1 MLLCPDCLSLRATAE
16 PCPRDGATPLDYAT
30 ALVGRRLGPWL
41 LRAKVS
47 EGGMAIVYA
56 AEHEQLGRLAAI
68 KVLRPELSL
77 REPLVARFLQEARA
91 VSLIGHKNIV
101 TVYDFGRAPG
111 DTSYI
116 VMEYLHGATLRE
128 LIDGRR
134 ALPLERLAA
143 IVEQVGQ
150 ALAAAHDKG
159 FVHCDV
165 KPENIVVDDSGARPA
180 VKLLDFGIATLL
192 SADASDLGAPT
203 AVGTAPYMAPEQ
215 LAQGPVDAR
224 TDVYALGVL
233 TYELLTG
240 RHPFPG
246 ADAAGVRRLQ
256 TKRPPT
262 PPSRGRTDL
271 SSAVATGVDA
281 VVLRALALAPE
292 QRYAGARPF
301 LAALQHA
308 LGSAAASAAGG
319 GVGAPR
325 ALARKGWLAI
335 GAAALLL
342 ALVAGL
348 LGPARRRPRQG
359 PGGAATATTRRAT
372 ATPTPQRRPPGLA
385 APAPQTLVLAA
396 LSRGDAA
403 TRAQVLVWIGQL
415 NRISLA
421 KAVLAGT
428 SDVEARVRR
437 SAALALATLRPT
449 PAGSHEALH
458 RMLAAAQGQAE
469 QAWLRLDAAT
479 ALARLGDP
487 LGVQQLERELL
498 YANPWLRVAILEALA
513 HLRHR
518 GGLALAQHLRDA
530 TPVTRAARLGA
541 LARLERTILGRRA
554 RLELLRALQAGAWEE
569 RLLAAQALASIAPGR
584 ARAALRQALRDGP
597 SDVQLRAALQL
608 ARDFADLSASPL
620 LQAALQQPA
629 REDDA
634 IAVALALGRLADPRA
649 HQTLQAA
656 LARPLPLLRLAAA
669 VALLDR

>member
-1 MLLCPDCLSLRATAE
+1 M
-16 PCPRDGATPLDYAT
+16 
-30 ALVGRRLGPWL
+30 
-41 LRAKVS
+41 
-47 EGGMAIVYA
+47 
-56 AEHEQLGRLAAI
+56 
-68 KVLRPELSL
+68 
-77 REPLVARFLQEARA
+77 
-91 VSLIGHKNIV
+91 
-101 TVYDFGRAPG
+101 
-111 DTSYI
+111 
-116 VMEYLHGATLRE
+116 MEYLHGATLRE

-203 AVGTAPYMAPEQ
+203 AVGTAPMALEQ

-256 TKRPPT
+256 TKRAPA
-262 PPSRGRTDL
+262 PPSRERTDL

-281 VVLRALALAPE
+281 VVLHALALAPE

-325 ALARKGWLAI
+325 ALARKGWLAV

-348 LGPARRRPRQG
+348 LGPASRRPR
-359 PGGAATATTRRAT
+359 PDRSAPPTARAASAK
-372 ATPTPQRRPPGLA
+372 PTSQRRPPGLA

-541 LARLERTILGRRA
+541 LARLERTTLGRRA

-584 ARAALRQALRDGP
+584 ARAALRQAPRRTQRRP
-597 SDVQLRAALQL
+597 AARRA
-608 ARDFADLSASPL
+608 
-620 LQAALQQPA
+620 PA
-629 REDDA
+629 RPRLRRPQRQP
-634 IAVALALGRLADPRA
+634 LAAGGATAARTRGRRHRGRPRAGEARRPAGPPGTATRPGPPAAPAAPGRCRRPPRSLSMCACGWHYCVGFRTEPGEGLGITGAKRGGRLLVASDRRATKPVISRTSPGDGRDPT
-649 HQTLQAA
+649 Q
-656 LARPLPLLRLAAA
+656 
-669 VALLDR
+669 